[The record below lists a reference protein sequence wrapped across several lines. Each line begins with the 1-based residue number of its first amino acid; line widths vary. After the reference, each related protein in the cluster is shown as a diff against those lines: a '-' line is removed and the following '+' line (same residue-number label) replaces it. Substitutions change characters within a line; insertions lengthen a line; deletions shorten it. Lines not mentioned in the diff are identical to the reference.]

1 MAPMSKPG
9 GGDERVEGDADRAW
23 HRERRERRC
32 GVGDRGD
39 GTRPHRGCDPTAAQL
54 DEHVG
59 VESDRVPRVDDGIVA
74 VLVVVLSDA
83 ERQCLR
89 RGTRPV
95 TGPNVV
101 S

>member
-9 GGDERVEGDADRAW
+9 AAATNESRGMRIVRW

-39 GTRPHRGCDPTAAQL
+39 GTRPHRGRDPTAAQL

-59 VESDRVPRVDDGIVA
+59 VESDRVPRLDGTVA

-83 ERQCLR
+83 ERQR
-89 RGTRPV
+89 ARGAP
-95 TGPNVV
+95 
-101 S
+101 